1 MVTVPSLAGVRI
13 VIRTC
18 AVVLVLLVAFISRN
32 ANADDDIDRKFPLDP
47 QLAVLA
53 RDVTNETYRKLVL
66 EKMLITDLAA
76 EWQRVA
82 TADNAD
88 SFLEKYGGKDKVMA
102 DADLKRAYERRV
114 QIRSDFL
121 DLMRQGYK
129 RYKKSPPFDQGVK
142 AELAG
147 TLTKSIAASAETITP
162 VMPSPGAERNWPRF
176 RGPSGQGIAVGAAP
190 PVEWDAAGKN
200 ILWRTKVPGRGNSS
214 PVVWG
219 DRIFL
224 TSAND
229 KGGNR
234 SVHCFDRANG
244 HLLWT
249 KVVPVKPPEPG
260 VRDKNGFA
268 TSTPVTDGERV
279 IVFLGSSGLACFDFA
294 GTLQWHY
301 ADFAVRTI
309 HGTGS
314 SPLLYDDLVILVQD
328 QNQAI
333 SIFLALDKRT
343 GKVVWQSERGRA
355 MTWSTPIVVRVGGR
369 DELVMAGQRTVKG
382 YDPRT
387 GRELWSLDG
396 PTEEVIPN
404 IVAGPTLLYSASGR
418 NGPTLALRPG
428 GTGDVTETHL
438 AWRAVRNGPHV
449 PSPALVKGRLF
460 TANDTGVFTCLDA
473 ATGKLIYSERVNDHF
488 SASPVTAGDLMWFAS
503 ESGRTYV
510 VRAADHFEPVAK
522 NDLGSPILAS
532 LAAIDGTLILRTQDE
547 LVCVGVKEGR
557 R

>member
-1 MVTVPSLAGVRI
+1 VKLSP
-13 VIRTC
+13 
-18 AVVLVLLVAFISRN
+18 LVALCLLIACVSRTV
-32 ANADDDIDRKFPLDP
+32 AADIDSKYPLDP

-53 RDVTNETYRKLVL
+53 RDVTSEPYRKLVL

-76 EWQRVA
+76 EWQRVG
-82 TADNAD
+82 TADNPE
-88 SFLEKYGGKDKVMA
+88 SFLEKQGGKDKVMA

-114 QIRSDFL
+114 QIRTDFL

-129 RYKKSPPFDQGVK
+129 RYKKTPPFDQGVK

-147 TLTKSIAASAETITP
+147 TITKSAGAAAVTIAP
-162 VMPSPGAERNWPRF
+162 VMPCPGAERNWPRF
-176 RGPSGQGIAVGAAP
+176 RGPSGQGVAVGAAP
-190 PVEWDAAGKN
+190 PIEWDNTGRN

-224 TSAND
+224 TSANENG
-229 KGGNR
+229 KER
-234 SVHCFDRANG
+234 SVLCFDRADG
-244 HLLWT
+244 RLLWT
-249 KVVPVKPPEPG
+249 GAVPAKPPEPS

-268 TSTPVTDGERV
+268 TSSPVTDGERV
-279 IVFLGSSGLACFDFA
+279 IAFLGSCGLACFDFA
-294 GTLQWHY
+294 GNLQWHY
-301 ADFAVRTI
+301 ADFTVKTI

-314 SPLLYDDLVILVQD
+314 SPLLYEDLVILIQD

-333 SIFLALDKRT
+333 SVFLALDKRT

-355 MTWSTPIVVRVGGR
+355 MTWSTPIVVRVNGR
-369 DELVMAGQRTVKG
+369 DELVMAGNRTVKG

-404 IVAGPTLLYSASGR
+404 IVVGPTLLYSASGR

-428 GTGDVTETHL
+428 GNGDVTETNL

-449 PSPALVKGRLF
+449 PSPALVNGRLY

-473 ATGKLIYSERVNDHF
+473 ATGKLIYTERVNDHF
-488 SASPVTAGDLMWFAS
+488 LASPVTAGDLMWFAA
-503 ESGRTYV
+503 ESGTTYV
-510 VRAADHFEPVAK
+510 VRASDRFEPVAK
-522 NDLGSPILAS
+522 SDLGSPILAS
-532 LAAIDGTLILRTQDE
+532 PAAIDGTLILRTQDE
-547 LVCVGVKEGR
+547 IVCVGRK
-557 R
+557 

>member
-1 MVTVPSLAGVRI
+1 MVTSPTAGVPTVNAAR
-13 VIRTC
+13 
-18 AVVLVLLVAFISRN
+18 LVALLILIVGPSPF
-32 ANADDDIDRKFPLDP
+32 AKADDSIDRMYPLDP

-53 RDVTNETYRKLVL
+53 RDIGNEPYRKLVT

-82 TADNAD
+82 TADNPD
-88 SFLEKYGGKDKVMA
+88 SFLEKHGGKDKVMA

-129 RYKKSPPFDQGVK
+129 RYKKTPPFDQGMK

-147 TLTKSIAASAETITP
+147 TSVKSVAVSTVTITP
-162 VMPSPGAERNWPRF
+162 VMPCPDAERNWPRF
-176 RGPSGQGIAVGAAP
+176 RGPSGQGIAVGGAP
-190 PVEWDAAGKN
+190 PVQWDNSGKN
-200 ILWRTKVPGRGNSS
+200 ILWRTKVPGHGNSS

-224 TSAND
+224 TSSD
-229 KGGNR
+229 EKGKER
-234 SVHCFDRANG
+234 SMLCFDRADG
-244 HLLWT
+244 RLLWS
-249 KVVPVKPPEPG
+249 KAVPAKPPEPA

-279 IVFLGSSGLACFDFA
+279 IVFLGSCGLSCFDFA
-294 GTLQWHY
+294 GNLQWNY
-301 ADFAVRTI
+301 GDLKIRTI

-314 SPLLYDDLVILVQD
+314 SPLLYEDLVILVQD
-328 QNQAI
+328 QNQAD
-333 SIFLALDKRT
+333 SVFLALDKRI
-343 GKVVWQSERGRA
+343 GKVVWESERGRA
-355 MTWSTPIVVRVGGR
+355 MTWSTPSVVRVAGR
-369 DELVMAGQRTVKG
+369 DELVMAGNRTVKG

-387 GRELWSLDG
+387 GKELWSLDG

-404 IVAGPTLLYSASGR
+404 IVAGPNLLYSASGR

-428 GTGDVTETHL
+428 GNGDVTETHQV
-438 AWRAVRNGPHV
+438 WRTVRSGPHV
-449 PSPALVKGRLF
+449 SSPALVNGRLY

-473 ATGKLIYSERVNDHF
+473 ATGKLIYTERVNDHF
-488 SASPVTAGDLMWFAS
+488 SASPVTAGDLMWFAG
-503 ESGRTYV
+503 ESGITYV
-510 VRAADHFEPVAK
+510 VRAADHFEPVAQ

-532 LAAIDGTLILRTQDE
+532 PAAIDGTLILRTRDE
-547 LVCVGVKEGR
+547 LVCVGWK
-557 R
+557 